1 MSDTS
6 QGPGWWIASDS
17 KWYPPQPQQ
26 APPPPPPPPPTA
38 PSPEPTQAQPE
49 PLAQTE
55 VATAVTQP
63 LGADTAQGPDW
74 YLATD
79 GKWYPPQPLPTTLA
93 TPVVG
98 ADVPQGPN
106 WYQATDGRWYPPQG
120 AASNTEGGKDQ
131 RPWYKRK
138 GFIVLL
144 GIIAIIVIIVI
155 AANAGKKSTTSATA
169 PAGGG
174 TPSTSPTPTQPAA
187 TTPPTAAGPKTT
199 FGDGTWAVNSQIAP
213 GTYTTSGGGGC
224 YWSRS
229 SDLTGSTSSILAN
242 DLASGH
248 SVVTILSSDVGFKS
262 DGCGTWT
269 PLPPSGP
276 QATTFSDGTW
286 AVGIEIAPG
295 TYSAPGGGSCYWS
308 TLSDLTGGDNSIIS
322 NDLPSGPVT
331 VTIDPTVKG
340 FKTNGCGQW
349 TKA

>member
-6 QGPGWWIASDS
+6 QGPGWWIASDG

-26 APPPPPPPPPTA
+26 APPPPPPPPA
-38 PSPEPTQAQPE
+38 PLPEPQPE
-49 PLAQTE
+49 PVAQTQ
-55 VATAVTQP
+55 VTTPVTQP

-79 GKWYPPQPLPTTLA
+79 GKWYPPQPQVAPFTA
-93 TPVVG
+93 PIVG
-98 ADVPQGPN
+98 ADASQGPG
-106 WYQATDGRWYPPQG
+106 WYQATDGKWYPPPGSAVEPKG
-120 AASNTEGGKDQ
+120 AKDE
-131 RPWYKRK
+131 RPWYKKKR
-138 GFIVLL
+138 FIGL
-144 GIIAIIVIIVI
+144 GIIAIIVIIII
-155 AANAGKKSTTSATA
+155 AANAGKKSSNTTSATVA
-169 PAGGG
+169 PANGG
-174 TPSTSPTPTQPAA
+174 TPSTSPAPTQPAA

-213 GTYTTSGGGGC
+213 GTYTTAGGGTC

-229 SDLTGSTSSILAN
+229 SDLTGNTSSILAN
-242 DLASGH
+242 DLATGH
-248 SVVTILSSDVGFKS
+248 SVVTILPSDVGFKS

-269 PLPPSGP
+269 PLPSSGP
-276 QATTFSDGTW
+276 QATSFSDGTW

-308 TLSDLTGGDNSIIS
+308 TLSDLTGGSNSIIT

-340 FKTNGCGQW
+340 FKTNGCGPW